1 MCTHDRGALKTD
13 YLDEGADAAPT
24 REGHDGTAIIILI
37 LSEPGSRQLP
47 NKIFVKQFN
56 TTVKFD

>member
-1 MCTHDRGALKTD
+1 MKTD